1 MHNSTAEDGKQ
12 NHTLGLTLP
21 RPEDVDDTD
30 LEVTEIVEGTLANR
44 DTSEDRLLFPVTNGQ
59 GTTGNLHDMTLPSAN
74 TFRMIN
80 IKEKWLRRYLPDG
93 HNSQIGN
100 VIDREEVTTDG
111 GEQWYKIKI
120 PYLRRFYSTESYL
133 VGKWNDCIYALR
145 SDEEKEMVCV
155 KIMWIPYDLVVL
167 EELLRDNQYLRL
179 KGIKTF
185 EEEGKNILD
194 RLVSEEERAVPQDI
208 NFTKVLSYGD
218 RQRLYERRLK
228 LTKAL
233 PIMLQEMCQLE
244 NENDDKIELYIT
256 QKSKFT
262 AGLCM
267 IIDQI
272 DRILR
277 KDDERRQRAGLQILR
292 APKFY
297 PSGVDLWVEMPVD
310 IIRKAAEEHKE
321 CIKNIDDVRNRS
333 QIKHI
338 SIGKMS
344 ERISK
349 IPSVMSAFNRVM
361 PSMSEGCKASPV
373 LKEKGCQEAIA
384 MAAKFQN
391 PRRGEQNNT
400 MVILEDASSS
410 RSTMAQEVNNTETGS
425 DLIEERQ
432 QRRQRVLEQ
441 FLREAK
447 RKGEMMAAHE
457 NKIREEFRRRQETE
471 EWKLR
476 EEENRR
482 QILLDEV
489 LAIEL
494 QVEEEWEHMRQ
505 AGGIIEEV
513 GRQEKLRQIE
523 KEKQLAEEF
532 KKIQKQLSEDLKQ
545 QMEHSYQQ
553 KIWEIHRRS
562 KMRQPTET
570 YRVLEPLQR
579 NLGKEGYEVLP
590 PTEQLL
596 CWRCGE
602 AGHRKKDCLKTLF
615 CTNCGKNGH
624 TFGKCRQLV
633 RGACTYCTRP
643 DHTEEYCPSR

>member
-1 MHNSTAEDGKQ
+1 M
-12 NHTLGLTLP
+12 
-21 RPEDVDDTD
+21 V
-30 LEVTEIVEGTLANR
+30 
-44 DTSEDRLLFPVTNGQ
+44 
-59 GTTGNLHDMTLPSAN
+59 
-74 TFRMIN
+74 
-80 IKEKWLRRYLPDG
+80 RRYLPDG
-93 HNSQIGN
+93 QNSQIGN
-100 VIDREEVTTDG
+100 VIDREEVTTDD

-133 VGKWNDCIYALR
+133 VGKWNDCICIYAVR

-155 KIMWIPYDLVVL
+155 KIMWIPYDLVAL
-167 EELLRDNQYLRL
+167 EELLRDNQELRL

-194 RLVSEEERAVPQDI
+194 RLVSEGERAVPQDI

-244 NENDDKIELYIT
+244 NENDDKIELYTT
-256 QKSKFT
+256 QKSEFT

-277 KDDERRQRAGLQILR
+277 KHDERRQRAGLQILR

-310 IIRKAAEEHKE
+310 IIRKAAEEHEE

-338 SIGKMS
+338 GMGKMS

-349 IPSVMSAFNRVM
+349 IPSVTSAFNRVM
-361 PSMSEGCKASPV
+361 PSMSEGHEALPV
-373 LKEKGCQEAIA
+373 QNEKGCQEVIA

-400 MVILEDASSS
+400 VVIQEDASSS
-410 RSTMAQEVNNTETGS
+410 GSTMTQEVNNTETGS
-425 DLIEERQ
+425 DLIKKRQ
-432 QRRQRVLEQ
+432 QERQRVLEQ

-447 RKGEMMAAHE
+447 RKEEMTAAHE
-457 NKIREEFRRRQETE
+457 NKIRDEFRKRQETE
-471 EWKLR
+471 EWKLH

-489 LAIEL
+489 LAKEL
-494 QVEEEWEHMRQ
+494 QVEEEWEHMRPV
-505 AGGIIEEV
+505 GGIIEEV
-513 GRQEKLRQIE
+513 GRKEKLRQIE

-553 KIWEIHRRS
+553 KIQEIHRKS
-562 KMRQPTET
+562 KMRQPIEHT
-570 YRVLEPLQR
+570 
-579 NLGKEGYEVLP
+579 GY
-590 PTEQLL
+590 
-596 CWRCGE
+596 
-602 AGHRKKDCLKTLF
+602 
-615 CTNCGKNGH
+615 
-624 TFGKCRQLV
+624 
-633 RGACTYCTRP
+633 
-643 DHTEEYCPSR
+643 